1 MGAGICAMHYRGMA
15 AVRLAPGVIWDARLV
30 ALSVVIAVLAS
41 AAAMLIFQRLRRM
54 TLGRARWWHVAAA
67 LVMATAITG
76 MRYTGMAAA
85 KIPADALCLSAD
97 QLRGDSLG
105 MLVAAAAAVVL
116 LTLTLLASA
125 VQDARQFASSAE
137 LVRSLQ
143 SANAAL
149 QRAAFR
155 DALTGLPNRLL
166 FDERVATAKQRCQR
180 EGGALA
186 VLFIDLDGFK
196 PINDSFGHPA
206 GDAVLK
212 EMAQRLSQRIRAGD
226 TVARVGGDE
235 FFVRLVGQVNADAAR
250 SAASRSWRVGSTPA
264 AAWCHRRN
272 SSPWPSASA

>member
-137 LVRSLQ
+137 LARSLQ

-149 QRAAFR
+149 QR
-155 DALTGLPNRLL
+155 GLS
-166 FDERVATAKQRCQR
+166 RCPHR
-180 EGGALA
+180 
-186 VLFIDLDGFK
+186 
-196 PINDSFGHPA
+196 PA
-206 GDAVLK
+206 
-212 EMAQRLSQRIRAGD
+212 QS
-226 TVARVGGDE
+226 
-235 FFVRLVGQVNADAAR
+235 LVI
-250 SAASRSWRVGSTPA
+250 
-264 AAWCHRRN
+264 
-272 SSPWPSASA
+272 